1 MTNTPELTIERLFA
15 SPKLTGPAPQNVKF
29 SPDGQRVTFLKN
41 RKDNAQHF
49 DLWQFDVAS
58 GAQSLLIKSDWLD
71 PNDVE
76 LDEAE
81 KALRERQR
89 IATRKGIVS
98 YHWGSA
104 DQILVPF
111 NGTLY
116 LVTLSDRDEIDA
128 RALTQSQGFEYDAKI
143 SPNGQYASFIR
154 DGSLYIVDLISG
166 QETRISPAAA
176 PDAGV
181 SYGVAEFVAQEE
193 MSRYTGYWWSASDR
207 YLAYTEV
214 NESGVDIIERLD
226 VAKDESQLV
235 AQRYPRAGRPNAIVD
250 LHIYELETGQHTKL
264 ASFGPD
270 TYLAR
275 VNWNQDEIWFQA
287 VNREQTCISYNRALA
302 PDWRSE
308 PVHSE
313 NQTSWVNLSS
323 DFVTVDPHNI
333 LITEEK
339 LQSDDTGAFRHIRW
353 LPHPDLP
360 TTDEKHRRPELTSGD
375 WPVSAIL
382 AVNEET
388 RQVFFSGHKDTP
400 LEQHLY
406 SVSLT
411 GGPPVRI
418 TQAGKSWSVMMAPNG
433 ASFVGRSSGPDHPAQ
448 TGLYTASGELITWI
462 EENRLDSSHP
472 YAPYLARHTVPEFG
486 QLKAEDGQDLY
497 YSIHK
502 PAGFRPTQQY
512 PVILEVYG
520 GPHAQ
525 TVTREWERMGD
536 NFYTRQG
543 YIVFRLDNRGS
554 AHRGKRFEDTIYR
567 KTGAAEVRDQLTG
580 VEWLKQQDYVD
591 PSRIAIQGWS
601 YGGYMTLMTILQA
614 PIGTFAAAISG
625 APVTDWS
632 LYDTFY
638 TERYM
643 GTPEANPEGYKH
655 SSVFSHLDR
664 LTTPL
669 LLIHG
674 MADDNVTFD
683 NSTRLMA
690 ALQERGKHFE
700 LMTYPGQRHGITGP
714 PLERHLMTTRM
725 QFLNR
730 HLQGGPA

>member
-1 MTNTPELTIERLFA
+1 MTDPSDLTIDRLFA
-15 SPKLTGPAPQNVKF
+15 SPKLSGSAPQNVKF
-29 SPDGQRVTFLKN
+29 SPDGQRVTFLKG
-41 RKDNAQHF
+41 RQDNAQHF

-58 GAQSLLIKSDWLD
+58 GAQSLLVKSDWLD

-76 LDEAE
+76 PDEAE

-89 IATRKGIVS
+89 IAARKGIVS
-98 YHWGSA
+98 YHWGGA
-104 DQILVPF
+104 DKLLIPL

-116 LVTLSDRDEIDA
+116 LVSLTGPNDIEV

-143 SPNGQYASFIR
+143 SPTGQYASFIR
-154 DGSLYIVDLISG
+154 DGSLYCVELASG

-176 PDAGV
+176 PEAGI

-193 MSRYTGYWWSASDR
+193 MSRYTGYWWSKSDQ
-207 YLAYTEV
+207 YIAYTEV
-214 NESGVDIIERLD
+214 DESHVDIVDRLD
-226 VAKDESQLV
+226 ISADETQLV
-235 AQRYPRAGRPNAIVD
+235 AQRYPRAGRPNAIVS
-250 LHIYELETGQHTKL
+250 LYIYAFATGTHRKL

-275 VNWNQDEIWFQA
+275 VNWNQDELWFQT
-287 VNREQTCISYNRALA
+287 VNRAQTCIDYHRALA
-302 PDWRSE
+302 PDWQAS
-308 PVHSE
+308 PAHSE
-313 NQTSWVNLSS
+313 TQTSWVNLSS
-323 DFVTVDPHNI
+323 DFVAVDPHNI
-333 LITEEK
+333 LITEER
-339 LQSDDTGAFRHIRW
+339 LQSDRTGAFRHIRW
-353 LPHPDLP
+353 LPHPDDSAANQTSP
-360 TTDEKHRRPELTSGD
+360 KSDLTSGD

-382 AVNEET
+382 AVDHVT
-388 RQVFFSGHKDTP
+388 QQVFFSGHKDTP

-406 SVSLT
+406 SVPLS
-411 GGPPVRI
+411 GGQPVRI
-418 TQAGKSWSVMMAPNG
+418 TKAGKSWSIMMAPNG

-448 TGLYTASGELITWI
+448 TGLYTASGDLITWI
-462 EENRLDSSHP
+462 EENRLDASHP
-472 YAPYLARHTVPEFG
+472 YAPYLDSHTAPEFG

-502 PAGFRPTQQY
+502 PSGFDPARQY

-525 TVTREWERMGD
+525 TVTREWDRMND

-567 KTGAAEVRDQLTG
+567 KTGAAEVRDQLAG
-580 VEWLKQQDYVD
+580 VEWLKQQAYVD
-591 PSRIAIQGWS
+591 PGRIAIQGWS

-614 PIGTFAAAISG
+614 PENTFAAAVSG

-643 GTPEANPEGYKH
+643 GTPETNPDGYQH
-655 SSVFSHLDR
+655 SSVFSHIDR

-690 ALQERGKHFE
+690 ALQKGGKHFE
-700 LMTYPGQRHGITGP
+700 LMTYPGQRHGIMGP

-730 HLQGGPA
+730 HLQGDRS